1 MRRMNRTPAHTL
13 RRRLR
18 RLWRSPALDATLLV
32 ALATGTGAMF
42 LAGSQNMGY
51 HWQWYRIPRYLL
63 TIDADAVAA
72 GPLVQGLFVT
82 LQISA
87 ASLALSLAIGLVTA
101 ILRLAQSPLAALLA
115 RFYVEVVRNT
125 PLLIQIFFIYFV
137 LGPLLGL
144 ERMPAAI
151 LSLSLFEGAY
161 IAEILRSGILSV
173 PRQQVEASYSL
184 GLSTYATYR
193 KVILPQAVRTA
204 LPPLASQTISLVKDS
219 ALVSTIAIY
228 DLTMQAQAI
237 IAETFLTFEVWLTVA
252 ALYLLLTISLS
263 CMAQALENR
272 LKLP

>member
-1 MRRMNRTPAHTL
+1 MNHSPTHTL

-18 RLWRSPALDATLLV
+18 RLWRSPILDAAVLV
-32 ALATGTGAMF
+32 ALAAGTGAVF
-42 LAGSQNMGY
+42 FAGSQNMGY

-63 TIDADAVAA
+63 TIDPEAVAA

-87 ASLALSLAIGLVTA
+87 ASLALSLTIGLVTA
-101 ILRLAQSPLAALLA
+101 IFRLAQSPLAALLA

-263 CMAQALENR
+263 CMAHALENR